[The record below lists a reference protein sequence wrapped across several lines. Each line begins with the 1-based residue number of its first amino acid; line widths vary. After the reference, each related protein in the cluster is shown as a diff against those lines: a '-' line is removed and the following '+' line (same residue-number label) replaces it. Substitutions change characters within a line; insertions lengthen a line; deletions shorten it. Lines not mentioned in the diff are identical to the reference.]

1 MTIPFLPRTFSKEGA
16 GRSRQ
21 QVAGRDWET
30 ASHWCWVSWSMPYS
44 PWISSSRHNY
54 IWNIFPSSVYATIT
68 ANQRL
73 LFTPNRYY
81 HQSSY
86 SSPISIR
93 LPRPPNRHRVPPGQ
107 YTDRYIH
114 PVFATQQTAPSYF
127 TTTTMSQNSATLT
140 VVTSL
145 ETAIQLSKKIDILL
159 ERDAFALRLLLPLS
173 DMTTKATH

>member
-1 MTIPFLPRTFSKEGA
+1 MFSIVINA
-16 GRSRQ
+16 LSALDF
-21 QVAGRDWET
+21 VF
-30 ASHWCWVSWSMPYS
+30 S
-44 PWISSSRHNY
+44 PQLYLEHI
-54 IWNIFPSSVYATIT
+54 PSSVYATIT
-68 ANQRL
+68 ATQRL
-73 LFTPNRYY
+73 LFTPNNHY

-93 LPRPPNRHRVPPGQ
+93 LPRPSNRNRVSPGQ

-145 ETAIQLSKKIDILL
+145 ETAIQLAKKVDILL

-173 DMTTKATH
+173 DMTTKQHIKARLEELRIKIPARFRSLTRYNY